1 MYCFQHLKE
10 TTICLYNITIMAKL
24 VDVYRSDSKPL
35 SRRQLPL
42 VVDETLTVIND
53 IHYNICI
60 KLTILFYL
68 ISCEILHV
76 LNYVC
81 FCINLDGDGS

>member
-1 MYCFQHLKE
+1 
-10 TTICLYNITIMAKL
+10 MAKL

-53 IHYNICI
+53 IHWKYSPII
-60 KLTILFYL
+60 F
-68 ISCEILHV
+68 H
-76 LNYVC
+76 
-81 FCINLDGDGS
+81 